1 MPWEQ
6 QQDWRSICEAA
17 SKEQDSETLMAL
29 VSELM
34 RILDEPATPPND
46 KQAA

>member
-1 MPWEQ
+1 MPRE

-17 SKEQDSETLMAL
+17 SKEQDSETLIAL

-34 RILDEPATPPND
+34 KILDKSETPQNNT
-46 KQAA
+46 QAA